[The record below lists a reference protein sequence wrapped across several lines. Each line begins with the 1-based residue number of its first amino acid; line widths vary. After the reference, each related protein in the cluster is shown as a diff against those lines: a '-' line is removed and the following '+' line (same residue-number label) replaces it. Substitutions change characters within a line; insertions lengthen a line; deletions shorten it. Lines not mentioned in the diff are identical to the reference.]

1 MLLPLLKKGLI
12 PLLLLFLS
20 LSSTHAVEPDGSDA
34 YGLTPF
40 YVVHSPKYDLQS
52 HGFQNTSDYKLG
64 LRFEDV
70 DAVYMLSNA
79 RSSDSIIFSGLG
91 LANMRYYYAVFDSNG
106 EQVAQEMFYRD
117 PCKATYDIY
126 GQKKTIKSQ
135 KWYTLPPSKDSFDGK
150 STKYPDRLDRR
161 LVHPVNEIPTFHIH
175 ANVGDLN
182 YMLENVDD
190 DDLSVTADL
199 TRIV

>member
-1 MLLPLLKKGLI
+1 
-12 PLLLLFLS
+12 
-20 LSSTHAVEPDGSDA
+20 
-34 YGLTPF
+34 
-40 YVVHSPKYDLQS
+40 
-52 HGFQNTSDYKLG
+52 
-64 LRFEDV
+64 
-70 DAVYMLSNA
+70 MLSNA

-117 PCKATYDIY
+117 PCEATYDIY

-135 KWYTLPPSKDSFDGK
+135 KWYTLPPSKDSFDGQ
-150 STKYPDRLDRR
+150 STTYPDQLDRR
-161 LVHPVNEIPTFHIH
+161 LVHAVNEIPTFHIH